1 MTEQAVSTI
10 EKDVVVTMEYEL
22 KVDGSVIDSGPIQFL
37 QGHGNIIPG
46 LEAEVEGMSFGD
58 EKEILVKSK
67 DAYGEYNP
75 DLEMDIS
82 LTSFPEDF
90 KIELGR
96 PMRLQG
102 GDGQIFTGVAMAITD
117 EVVKMNLNHPL
128 AGKDLLFNTKVIDLR
143 AGTPEEISQG
153 GLDRA
158 CGGCSS
164 GNCGD
169 C

>member
-102 GDGQIFTGVAMAITD
+102 GDGQIYA
-117 EVVKMNLNHPL
+117 P
-128 AGKDLLFNTKVIDLR
+128 
-143 AGTPEEISQG
+143 PESDIV
-153 GLDRA
+153 A
-158 CGGCSS
+158 CGEFGRIPGPIIGRGVPCSAAHVPRHVHRS
-164 GNCGD
+164 D
-169 C
+169 MTRP